1 MNTTGITK
9 EHNTFKGFYRGKVHV
24 SRVYC
29 SLEGFSFSSSPIFM
43 SFHNLATG
51 EILQTKPMRS
61 YLQKEQLNANKV
73 DVNLLFN
80 ATGYF
85 ILEFHGIKE
94 GEEIGF
100 MASF

>member
-9 EHNTFKGFYRGKVHV
+9 EQNTFKGFYRGKVHV

>member
-29 SLEGFSFSSSPIFM
+29 NLEGFSFSLSPIFI

-61 YLQKEQLNANKV
+61 YLQKEQLNTSKV
-73 DVNLLFN
+73 DVNLLFTAN
-80 ATGYF
+80 GYF